1 MQDIGSGLQ
10 RVVGILLILM
20 GMTLAIY
27 GWIVPEAR
35 AEVTVMANVNLIWG
49 IVMTFTGVLMAGFLW
64 RS

>member
-10 RVVGILLILM
+10 RVVGILLILL
-20 GMTLAIY
+20 GMTLAVY

-35 AEVTVMANVNLIWG
+35 AEVTVLANVNLIWG
-49 IVMTFTGVLMAGFLW
+49 IVMTFTGVLMAGFRW